1 MNRVKTVA
9 LLTALAA
16 PLVVLGGF
24 FGGKT
29 GATIALVFA
38 LATNFG
44 SYWFSDRLALRM
56 YHAHEVTES
65 DAPDLHRLVELLA
78 AQARMPM
85 LKVYIIP
92 DESPMMPSMHRCRT
106 TCSDSRGGTEAL
118 QLAQPLGGV

>member
-1 MNRVKTVA
+1 MNQVKTIA

-16 PLVVLGGF
+16 LLVVIGGF

-29 GATIALVFA
+29 GATIAFVIA
-38 LATNFG
+38 LAMNFG
-44 SYWFSDRLALRM
+44 SYWFSDRLVLRM

-85 LKVYIIP
+85 PKVYIIP
-92 DESPMMPSMHRCRT
+92 DESPMMPSMPRCRT
-106 TCSDSRGGTEAL
+106 TCSDSQRG
-118 QLAQPLGGV
+118 QRHYS